1 MRLVLVRVEVERG
14 RRLFNH
20 CRLFEPCP
28 LLSPPSFSLCLS
40 RSLILYIYLAPAYS
54 PFHSVSSSAVLSLS
68 FSFRLFIYLAFGI
81 LLSFVPR
88 ARSSPGL
95 PETEERHLHFTREN
109 TVYGPSQS
117 SSRSRQLVRITG
129 AFPVFL
135 IGPTYLSTN
144 FAPHKT
150 YSRRTL
156 AGDLRG
162 ISRWRRI
169 TRSN

>member
-1 MRLVLVRVEVERG
+1 MYLCVSRWREEEGSLTTVGSLNPAR
-14 RRLFNH
+14 
-20 CRLFEPCP
+20 
-28 LLSPPSFSLCLS
+28 FSLLPPFSFCLS
-40 RSLILYIYLAPAYS
+40 RSLILYICLAPAYS

-81 LLSFVPR
+81 LPSFVPR

-129 AFPVFL
+129 AFLVFL

-144 FAPHKT
+144 FAPHKK
-150 YSRRTL
+150 
-156 AGDLRG
+156 
-162 ISRWRRI
+162 
-169 TRSN
+169 